1 MATHLLHSEKN
12 CFYFVTFTC
21 YNWLPIIDQCNL
33 YEYLP
38 KWSENLSKKGC
49 RISGYVIMPN
59 HIHLL
64 VFVEP
69 SSKGL
74 NSIIGEAKRFMS
86 YEIIKR
92 LKLAGKFKLLNQLSI
107 AVTLLDAKKGQKHVV
122 FKPSFDAKE
131 VRGDLEINK
140 VLDYMHFNPVS
151 GKWQLVENYL
161 DYKYSSASYYELGE
175 KSNLTLID
183 YRTILRVFCE

>member
-69 SSKGL
+69 NSKGL
-74 NSIIGEAKRFMS
+74 NSIIG
-86 YEIIKR
+86 
-92 LKLAGKFKLLNQLSI
+92 
-107 AVTLLDAKKGQKHVV
+107 
-122 FKPSFDAKE
+122 
-131 VRGDLEINK
+131 
-140 VLDYMHFNPVS
+140 
-151 GKWQLVENYL
+151 
-161 DYKYSSASYYELGE
+161 
-175 KSNLTLID
+175 
-183 YRTILRVFCE
+183 